1 MMINDE
7 SYILTNFE
15 YALES
20 KNIKPFFQPIVR
32 NITGE
37 VCAVETLARWED
49 PIRGLI
55 TPNVFIEILE
65 KHDLIPKAEGYEY
78 MFSLQKFADTDLP
91 MINCFYDHSNKT
103 ENYHE

>member
-1 MMINDE
+1 MRINDE

-32 NITGE
+32 TITGE

-65 KHDLIPKAEGYEY
+65 
-78 MFSLQKFADTDLP
+78 
-91 MINCFYDHSNKT
+91 NKT